1 MNKISTKDRAGR
13 AKPLEKPKISTAQ
26 QKIAPDL
33 ADIIVNPDNHTVYKR
48 GKFLGKV
55 YLNCINFLR
64 KRCCKHTLE
73 QKYQEKYS
81 YIKTQ

>member
-13 AKPLEKPKISTAQ
+13 AKPLEKPKITAQ

-55 YLNCINFLR
+55 AITSLL
-64 KRCCKHTLE
+64 
-73 QKYQEKYS
+73 
-81 YIKTQ
+81 

>member
-1 MNKISTKDRAGR
+1 MMNKISTKDRAGR

-55 YLNCINFLR
+55 AITPLL
-64 KRCCKHTLE
+64 
-73 QKYQEKYS
+73 
-81 YIKTQ
+81 